1 MKKMPFT
8 SNFYYTYKIRNN
20 LNSKILRKQQ
30 HICAIP
36 AKVKK
41 IIMMI
46 NLLHDVE
53 RVAVAER
60 LAVKVR
66 VQP

>member
-1 MKKMPFT
+1 M
-8 SNFYYTYKIRNN
+8 
-20 LNSKILRKQQ
+20 NSKILRKQQ

-60 LAVKVR
+60 LPVKVR
-66 VQP
+66 VEP